1 MMSLKRPAE
10 MDVELGN
17 IRRKKQQT
25 IVRDEADLI
34 VRDVVRF
41 LVEQVVRAHS
51 ATAAAPVHA
60 PEERKVSENISMY
73 TEIVPDALWRDAHT
87 TSTKVWDGEIAVPQ
101 IQFSDDARIMWKD
114 ATSRSVFLR

>member
-1 MMSLKRPAE
+1 MMSLKRSAD
-10 MDVELGN
+10 MDTELAY
-17 IRRKKQQT
+17 IRKKKQQT

-51 ATAAAPVHA
+51 TTSAAPVHA

-87 TSTKVWDGEIAVPQ
+87 TSTKVWDGETAVPQ
-101 IQFSDDARIMWKD
+101 IQFSDDARILAID
-114 ATSRSVFLR
+114 AG